1 MREKPHCLPRPYQR
15 PRVRPRK
22 RTPQS
27 GPFTVEHLSVRAWNC
42 LRNANVKNLYELVL
56 HGVEPRMA
64 GVKNCG
70 HGTLQ
75 ELYQA
80 VECIEDDLRAEGIT
94 DIVSW
99 VEEELG
105 KRAVSNGFI
114 KSHEA
119 D

>member
-1 MREKPHCLPRPYQR
+1 
-15 PRVRPRK
+15 
-22 RTPQS
+22 
-27 GPFTVEHLSVRAWNC
+27 
-42 LRNANVKNLYELVL
+42 
-56 HGVEPRMA
+56 MA